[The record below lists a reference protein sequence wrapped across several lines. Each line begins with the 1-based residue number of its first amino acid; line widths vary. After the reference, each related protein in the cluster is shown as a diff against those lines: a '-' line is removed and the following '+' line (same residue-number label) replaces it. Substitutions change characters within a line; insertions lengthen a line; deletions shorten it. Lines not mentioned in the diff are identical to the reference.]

1 MGTNYYLKK
10 EAEPAC
16 KCCNRP
22 YEGQELHIGKSSMG
36 WCFSLHVIPE
46 LGLNDWPEWLEFI
59 QKSLQEGWTLEDE
72 YGGGVSVEQL
82 TQTVTDR
89 KFPYDHGKTYGYTI
103 GPNNLLRHPVDD
115 HNCLGHGSGTWDLIA
130 GEFC

>member
-16 KCCNRP
+16 KCCDRP
-22 YEGQELHIGKSSMG
+22 YEGQELHIDKSSMG

-72 YGGGVSVEQL
+72 YGQEFHLPAFVVVVTERESTHVGRKGALMRHSVDGE
-82 TQTVTDR
+82 
-89 KFPYDHGKTYGYTI
+89 H
-103 GPNNLLRHPVDD
+103 
-115 HNCLGHGSGTWDLIA
+115 CLGNGSGTWDLIA
-130 GEFC
+130 GEFS